1 MSEEQG
7 TPEWMACRTGKVTAS
22 RVSDLMA
29 KTKSGHAASRD
40 NYMAQLVC
48 ELVTG
53 QREESYSNAA
63 MAWGNEQEP
72 FARAAYEAKTDV
84 LVDEV
89 GFILHPTIAGCG
101 ASPDGLVGD
110 NGLVE
115 IKCPNTNTALEA
127 WLKWADEKNPVASKY
142 NVQMQMQMA
151 CTKRKWCDYV
161 IYDPRMPEKAQLL
174 VVRVD
179 RDDAFIAEMELE
191 ITRFIEE
198 LNKKVVKLKAA
209 MDAL

>member
-209 MDAL
+209 MEAL

>member
-1 MSEEQG
+1 MSEQQ
-7 TPEWMACRTGKVTAS
+7 TPEWFQNRIGKVTAS
-22 RVSDLMA
+22 RVADLMA
-29 KTKSGHAASRD
+29 KTKSGYSASRD

-53 QREESYSNAA
+53 QREESFSSAA

-72 FARAAYEAKTDV
+72 FARAAYEAKTNV

-89 GFILHPTIAGCG
+89 GFILHPTIEGCG

-110 NGLVE
+110 DGLVE

-127 WLKWADEKNPVASKY
+127 WLKWADDKNPVASKY

-151 CTKRKWCDYV
+151 CTGRKWCDYV

-179 RDDAFIAEMELE
+179 RDDAFIAEMEAE
-191 ITRFIEE
+191 IVKFIDE
-198 LNKKVVKLKAA
+198 LNAKVVKLKEA
-209 MDAL
+209 MEAL